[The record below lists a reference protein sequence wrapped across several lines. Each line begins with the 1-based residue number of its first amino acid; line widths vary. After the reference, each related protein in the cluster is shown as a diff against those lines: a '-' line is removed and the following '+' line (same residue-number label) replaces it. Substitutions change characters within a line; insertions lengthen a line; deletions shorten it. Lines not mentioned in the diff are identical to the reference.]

1 MRTMTH
7 LIAQRG
13 PGLIHYVYFF
23 FLGNDF
29 TLTFDGQT
37 LNIPSVEIP
46 LSFNSIEFT
55 VAFWFKLTT
64 IPLEGKLKSVSRRE
78 YCSMLRYLLSQ

>member
-1 MRTMTH
+1 MDH
-7 LIAQRG
+7 GFNPIYIL
-13 PGLIHYVYFF
+13 F

-37 LNIPSVEIP
+37 LDIPSVEIP
-46 LSFNSIEFT
+46 LTFDSIEFT

-64 IPLEGKLKSVSRRE
+64 IPLEGNRQTQKRI
-78 YCSMLRYLLSQ
+78 